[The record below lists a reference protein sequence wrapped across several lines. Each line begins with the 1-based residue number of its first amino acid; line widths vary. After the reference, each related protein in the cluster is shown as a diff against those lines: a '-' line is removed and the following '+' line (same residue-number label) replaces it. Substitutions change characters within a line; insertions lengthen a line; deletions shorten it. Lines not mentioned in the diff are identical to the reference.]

1 MMIMN
6 VICNKLSSGKKVH
19 FKSLKDVV
27 LTTASIFISK
37 AIYCSS
43 VTQFPSIKWLKQST
57 S

>member
-1 MMIMN
+1 MIMN

-19 FKSLKDVV
+19 FSIKKDMKV